1 LKSVAEIGHLIRAE
15 RKAQGLRQNDLAA
28 ASGVGLRF
36 IVDLER
42 GKETVQLGK
51 VLVVLATLGCSLQLS
66 RPGEGQGACVYGP
79 EWLVDAAAPPPPL
92 I

>member
-1 LKSVAEIGHLIRAE
+1 MKSVAEIGQMIRTE
-15 RKAQGLRQNDLAA
+15 RKAQGLRQDDLAA

-51 VLVVLATLGCSLQLS
+51 VVAVLATLGCSMQFTCPS
-66 RPGEGQGACVYGP
+66 EGQGA
-79 EWLVDAAAPPPPL
+79 
-92 I
+92 

>member
-1 LKSVAEIGHLIRAE
+1 MMSVAEIGDLIRAE
-15 RKAQGLRQNDLAA
+15 RKAQGLRQDDLAA

-36 IVDLER
+36 IVDVER

-66 RPGEGQGACVYGP
+66 RPGEGQGA
-79 EWLVDAAAPPPPL
+79 
-92 I
+92 

>member
-1 LKSVAEIGHLIRAE
+1 MKSVAEIGQLIRTE
-15 RKAQGLRQNDLAA
+15 RKAQGLRQDDLAA

-51 VLVVLATLGCSLQLS
+51 VLAVLATLGCSMQLT
-66 RPGEGQGACVYGP
+66 RPGEGQGA
-79 EWLVDAAAPPPPL
+79 
-92 I
+92 

>member
-1 LKSVAEIGHLIRAE
+1 MKSVAEIGQLIRTE
-15 RKAQGLRQNDLAA
+15 RKAQGLRQDDLAA

-51 VLVVLATLGCSLQLS
+51 VLAVLATLGCSMQFK
-66 RPGEGQGACVYGP
+66 RPNEGQGA
-79 EWLVDAAAPPPPL
+79 
-92 I
+92 

>member
-1 LKSVAEIGHLIRAE
+1 MKSVAEIGELIRKE
-15 RKAQGLRQNDLAA
+15 RKAQGLRQDDLAA

-51 VLVVLATLGCSLQLS
+51 VLAVLATLGCSIQFT
-66 RPGEGQGACVYGP
+66 RPGEGRGA
-79 EWLVDAAAPPPPL
+79 
-92 I
+92 

>member
-1 LKSVAEIGHLIRAE
+1 MIGRWYDRLISRSGKRSQPLKSVAEIGQLIRTE
-15 RKAQGLRQNDLAA
+15 RKAQGLRQDDLAA

-51 VLVVLATLGCSLQLS
+51 VLAVLAALGCSIELAQ
-66 RPGEGQGACVYGP
+66 PGEGQG
-79 EWLVDAAAPPPPL
+79 

>member
-1 LKSVAEIGHLIRAE
+1 MKNVVEIGQLIRTE
-15 RKAQGLRQNDLAA
+15 RKAQGLRQDDLAA

-51 VLVVLATLGCSLQLS
+51 VLAVLATLGCSLELE
-66 RPGEGQGACVYGP
+66 RPGEGQGV
-79 EWLVDAAAPPPPL
+79 
-92 I
+92 

>member
-1 LKSVAEIGHLIRAE
+1 MKSVAEIGQLIGSE
-15 RKAQGLRQNDLAA
+15 RKAQGLRQDDLAA

-51 VLVVLATLGCSLQLS
+51 VLAVLAALGCSMQFT
-66 RPGEGQGACVYGP
+66 RPGEGQGA
-79 EWLVDAAAPPPPL
+79 
-92 I
+92 

>member
-1 LKSVAEIGHLIRAE
+1 MKSVAEIGHLIRTE
-15 RKAQGLRQNDLAA
+15 RKAQGLRQDDLAA

-66 RPGEGQGACVYGP
+66 RPGEGQGA
-79 EWLVDAAAPPPPL
+79 
-92 I
+92 

>member
-1 LKSVAEIGHLIRAE
+1 MKSVVEIGQLIRTE
-15 RKAQGLRQNDLAA
+15 RKAQGLRQDDLAA

-51 VLVVLATLGCSLQLS
+51 VLAVLATLGCSMQFILPS
-66 RPGEGQGACVYGP
+66 DGRAV
-79 EWLVDAAAPPPPL
+79 
-92 I
+92 